1 MIARHK
7 RRRFARVKPDR
18 AVDGAVTLKRVGY
31 DAVVEVQP
39 AAQEGSLEHE
49 ATVLAIAQPLTW
61 EHVVELSK
69 LLSEFKGALV
79 AEVLSGD
86 AKIRISE
93 APQSD
98 AVGPAE

>member
-1 MIARHK
+1 M
-7 RRRFARVKPDR
+7 KPDR
-18 AVDGAVTLKRVGY
+18 AVDVAVTLKRVGY
-31 DAVVEVQP
+31 DAVVEVP
-39 AAQEGSLEHE
+39 
-49 ATVLAIAQPLTW
+49 IAQPLTW